1 MKLFKTYRPS
11 SVLGLALEGRQ
22 LEGVLLRRSNGGFKV
37 ARRLH
42 TTLSLDLLTDD
53 PELVGREIRN
63 HLEEVG
69 ITERRCVLCV
79 PLQWALTLS
88 VPMPELPP
96 ADAQSFLHL
105 EAERGF
111 PYSPGDLAIVQSRHV
126 DTRGADHIS
135 QVAIPRGH
143 LARVEQSLRAA
154 RLKPVSFSLGV
165 TTLNAIAP
173 SREGLLTLA
182 LGEGSVELL
191 ISTGGGVAALRTIEG
206 AFESDGGKACAD
218 ADLVSREIR
227 ITLGQLPRE
236 LREPIKRVRVFGPG
250 ASVVPL
256 LDELRPGLK
265 EMNLECGPG
274 AAPAVE
280 GFDPHAPGQSGA
292 AEAAALAA
300 QWLKGQPSDFEFLP
314 PRANPLT
321 QILTRFSSR
330 RVLYAGAAVG
340 AVIFVVGLMFFWQQ
354 WRLSSL
360 ESRWREIQPR
370 VEDIVAIQ
378 QQMRKFRPWFD
389 VSAQNLRVLRKLTEA
404 FPVEGAVTAKTLEIK
419 DLSEINC
426 SGQARDNQAMLKLLD
441 QLREAPAI
449 SDVKVQQVRG
459 KSPLLFNLSFRW
471 TEGASHEN

>member
-1 MKLFKTYRPS
+1 MKLFKSYRPS

-22 LEGVLLRRSNGGFKV
+22 LEGVLLRRSNGGFMV

-69 ITERRCVLCV
+69 IHERRCVMCV

-88 VPMPELPP
+88 VPVPDLSAE
-96 ADAQSFLHL
+96 DAEAFLHM
-105 EAERGF
+105 EAERSF
-111 PYSPGDLAIVQSRHV
+111 PYSPDDLSIIQSRHV
-126 DTRGADHIS
+126 DARGGGYVS
-135 QVAIPRGH
+135 QVAIPKAH

-154 RLKPVSFSLGV
+154 RLKPVSFSLGI
-165 TTLNAIAP
+165 TTLTAVAP
-173 SREGLLTLA
+173 TTEGLLTLT
-182 LGEGSVELL
+182 LGEGSVELQV
-191 ISTGGGVAALRTIEG
+191 STGGGVAALRTIEG
-206 AFESDGGKACAD
+206 AFETDGGRTCAD

-227 ITLGQLPRE
+227 ITLGQLPKA
-236 LREPIKRVRVFGPG
+236 LRDPIKRVRVFGPETG
-250 ASVVPL
+250 VHPL

-265 EMNLECGPG
+265 EMNLACEQGVLPSID
-274 AAPAVE
+274 
-280 GFDPHAPGQSGA
+280 GFDSLAPGQSGA
-292 AEAAALAA
+292 AGAAALAA
-300 QWLKGQPSDFEFLP
+300 VWLKGEEPDFEFLP
-314 PRANPLT
+314 PRQNPMT
-321 QILTRFSSR
+321 QMLTRFSSR

-340 AVIFVVGLMFFWQQ
+340 AVALVVALMFSWQQ
-354 WRLSSL
+354 WKLSSL
-360 ESRWREIQPR
+360 ESRWREIKPR

-389 VSAQNLRVLRKLTEA
+389 VSAENLRVLRKLTEA
-404 FPVEGAVTAKTLEIK
+404 FPVEGSVTAKTLEIK
-419 DLSEINC
+419 DLTEINC

-441 QLREAPAI
+441 QLRVSPAI

>member
-42 TTLSLDLLTDD
+42 TTLSLDILTDD

-63 HLEEVG
+63 HLEEAG
-69 ITERRCVLCV
+69 ITERRCVMCV

-88 VPMPELPP
+88 APMPEL
-96 ADAQSFLHL
+96 AREDAEAFLRM

-111 PYSPGDLAIVQSRHV
+111 PYSPEDLSIVQSRHV
-126 DTRGADHIS
+126 DTRGGGHVS
-135 QVAIPRGH
+135 QIAIPKAH

-154 RLKPVSFSLGV
+154 RLKPVSFSLGI
-165 TTLNAIAP
+165 TLLRAIAP
-173 SREGLLTLA
+173 PADGLLTLV

-191 ISTGGGVAALRTIEG
+191 ASSGGGVAALRTIEG
-206 AFESDGGKACAD
+206 AFETNGDKATVD

-236 LREPIKRVRVFGPG
+236 LREPIKRVNVFGPDKS
-250 ASVVPL
+250 ARVL

-265 EMNLECGPG
+265 EMGLGCERGVP
-274 AAPAVE
+274 PSIE
-280 GFDPHAPGQSGA
+280 GFDVHAPGQSGA
-292 AEAAALAA
+292 AGAAALAA
-300 QWLKGQPSDFEFLP
+300 QWLQGEGSNFEFLP
-314 PRANPLT
+314 PRESPLT
-321 QILTRFSSR
+321 QVLTRFSSR

-340 AVIFVVGLMFFWQQ
+340 AVVLVVALMFFWQQ

-360 ESRWREIQPR
+360 ESRWLEIKPR
-370 VEDIVAIQ
+370 VDEVDAIQ
-378 QQMRKFRPWFD
+378 QKMRKFRPWFD
-389 VSAQNLRVLRKLTEA
+389 VSAENLRILRKLTEA
-404 FPVEGAVTAKTLEIK
+404 FPVEGSVTAKTLEIK
-419 DLSEINC
+419 DLTEINC
-426 SGQARDNQAMLKLLD
+426 SGQARDNQAMLRLLD

-449 SDVKVQQVRG
+449 SNVKVQQVRG
-459 KSPLLFNLSFRW
+459 KSPLLFNLSFNW